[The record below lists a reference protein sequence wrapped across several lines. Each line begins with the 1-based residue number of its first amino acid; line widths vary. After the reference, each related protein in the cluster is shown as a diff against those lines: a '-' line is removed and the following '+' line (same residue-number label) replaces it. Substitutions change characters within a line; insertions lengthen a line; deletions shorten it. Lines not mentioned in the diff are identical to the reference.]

1 MRSPAPRALLATA
14 AVAVSLAAADTYVVV
29 LALTDMMR
37 GVGVG
42 IDSLQRATP
51 IISGFLLGYVAV
63 LPLIGRLADLVDRQR
78 VLLGCLAVFVVGS
91 AVTALAVELPVLVA
105 GRVIQGVGGGGL
117 VPATLAIVAQL
128 WPPDR
133 RGVPLGVVG
142 AVQELGSVLGP
153 VLGALVLVVA
163 DWRAI
168 FWINAGL
175 GVVLAVAVVVTG
187 GSGVGRPR
195 AVPVALSVVT
205 AGVLGLAL
213 VAPDR
218 LVTSVALGLP
228 FVPLGGSSSRLATPV
243 GLVGLVLLVAT
254 TLALVGRG
262 GWALLRRADL
272 LGASLVGGALGC
284 VVLTFAAAEPEREV
298 VGPLGYALL
307 PVAALLVGAY
317 AVHHRRSAA
326 PLVPRGLMRG
336 RLVWALVVSLLV
348 GVALVAVVVDVPLF
362 ARLVHT
368 SSQTEAALVLVRFL
382 VAVPVGALAGGWALR
397 LTGPGAIAGTGLAL
411 TAIGLA
417 VMTTWGRGSLDEVS
431 STLVLALTG
440 LGIGLAL
447 APVNDAALAEA
458 SHESHGTAS
467 ALVVVARMVGM
478 VVGVALLTAIGL
490 NQYYA
495 EVGALADPTDT
506 AGPARRGRAPG
517 GLGLPGRRRRGRA
530 RGARLARPRGAPPG
544 AVRHRGTDLRPLRS
558 TAGRAR
564 HDGHPSGSVVEL
576 DHDGRVV
583 ARPGTLALLAVD
595 DGARHPR
602 GERR

>member
-14 AVAVSLAAADTYVVV
+14 SVAVSLAAADTYVVV

-78 VLLGCLAVFVVGS
+78 VLLACLAVFVAGS

-105 GRVIQGVGGGGL
+105 GRVVQGVGGGGL

-128 WPPDR
+128 WPPER

-163 DWRAI
+163 DWRTI
-168 FWINAGL
+168 FWLNAAA
-175 GVVLAVAVVVTG
+175 GVVLAAGIVVTG
-187 GSGVGRPR
+187 GGRVGRPR
-195 AVPVALSVVT
+195 VVVVVLAALT
-205 AGVLGLAL
+205 TLVLGLAL
-213 VAPDR
+213 VAPDP
-218 LVTSVALGLP
+218 LVTSVELGVP
-228 FVPLGGSSSRLATPV
+228 FVPLGGSASRLATPV
-243 GLVGLVLLVAT
+243 GLAGLALLVAL
-254 TLALVGRG
+254 LAVVGRG
-262 GWALLRRADL
+262 AWPVLRRADL
-272 LGASLVGGALGC
+272 LGALLVGGALGC
-284 VVLTFAAAEPEREV
+284 VVLTFAASEPEREV

-307 PVAALLVGAY
+307 PVAAGLVVAY
-317 AVHHRRSAA
+317 LWHHRRSGS
-326 PLVPRGLMRG
+326 PLVPRGLVRG
-336 RLVWALVVSLLV
+336 RLTWALVVSALV
-348 GVALVAVVVDVPLF
+348 GVALVAVVVDVPLL

-397 LTGPGAIAGTGLAL
+397 VAGPGLVAGTGLAL
-411 TAIGLA
+411 TAVGLA
-417 VMTTWGRGSLDEVS
+417 VMTTWGRGSLEELA

-458 SHESHGTAS
+458 SHETHGTAS

-490 NQYYA
+490 RQYYE
-495 EVGALADPTDT
+495 EVGALADPSDVE
-506 AGPARRGRAPG
+506 ALRDAAVLQVAWVFRGAAVAAALG
-517 GLGLPGRRRRGRA
+517 AVASLALGLRR
-530 RGARLARPRGAPPG
+530 
-544 AVRHRGTDLRPLRS
+544 H
-558 TAGRAR
+558 
-564 HDGHPSGSVVEL
+564 
-576 DHDGRVV
+576 
-583 ARPGTLALLAVD
+583 
-595 DGARHPR
+595 
-602 GERR
+602 ERTTGPVPTFGP

>member
-14 AVAVSLAAADTYVVV
+14 SVAVSLAAADTYVVV

-63 LPLIGRLADLVDRQR
+63 LPLIGRLADLVERQR
-78 VLLGCLAVFVVGS
+78 VLLGCLAVFVAGS
-91 AVTALAVELPVLVA
+91 AVTALATDLSVLVA
-105 GRVIQGVGGGGL
+105 GRVVQGVGGGGL

-128 WPPDR
+128 WPADR
-133 RGVPLGVVG
+133 RGFPLGVVG

-168 FWINAGL
+168 FWLNAVL
-175 GVVLAVAVVVTG
+175 GVALAAAVVVTG
-187 GSGVGRPR
+187 GGRAPRPR
-195 AVPVALSVVT
+195 PVVVALVGVT
-205 AGVLGLAL
+205 GATLGLAL
-213 VAPDR
+213 VAPDA
-218 LVTSVALGLP
+218 LVTSVELGVP
-228 FVPLGGSSSRLATPV
+228 FVPFGSSTSKLATPIGAV
-243 GLVGLVLLVAT
+243 GLALLVV
-254 TLALVGRG
+254 TLVVIGRG

-272 LGASLVGGALGC
+272 LGAVLVGGALGC

-307 PVAALLVGAY
+307 PVAALLVTAY
-317 AVHHRRSAA
+317 VVHHRRSVS
-326 PLVPRGLMRG
+326 PLVPRGLVRG

-348 GVALVAVVVDVPLF
+348 GVALVAVVVDVPLL

-397 LTGPGAIAGTGLAL
+397 LTGPGVVAGVGLAL
-411 TAIGLA
+411 AAVGLF
-417 VMTTWGRGSLDEVS
+417 VMTTWGRGSLEEVS

-490 NQYYA
+490 HQYYA
-495 EVGALADPTDT
+495 EVGGLADPTDVE
-506 AGPARRGRAPG
+506 ALRDAAILQVGWVF
-517 GLGLPGRRRRGRA
+517 
-530 RGARLARPRGAPPG
+530 RGAALAAALGAL
-544 AVRHRGTDLRPLRS
+544 AS
-558 TAGRAR
+558 
-564 HDGHPSGSVVEL
+564 
-576 DHDGRVV
+576 
-583 ARPGTLALLAVD
+583 LALGVQ
-595 DGARHPR
+595 RH
-602 GERR
+602 ERTGDTAPTFGL